1 MRPFWLLS
9 IESDWRIGDHSFLI
23 EKLPFLQESINT
35 LSLHSFLSPPA
46 CDLSR
51 TVCAK
56 LFPIWTEV
64 IDHFP
69 ARFAMAK
76 ALVSRGFPSLSGA

>member
-1 MRPFWLLS
+1 MRHSWLHS
-9 IESDWRIGDHSFLI
+9 IKFDWRIGDHSFLI
-23 EKLPFLQESINT
+23 EKQPFLQKSINT
-35 LSLHSFLSPPA
+35 LYLLSFLLNTA

-56 LFPIWTEV
+56 LFPIWTVV

-69 ARFAMAK
+69 ARFPMAK
-76 ALVSRGFPSLSGA
+76 ALVSREIFSLSGV